1 MGSTKEKS
9 IKERTYYFYN
19 DTIDLKTFDSKI

>member
-1 MGSTKEKS
+1 MGSIKERN

-19 DTIDLKTFDSKI
+19 GIIDIEALTQKI